1 MNITQVML
9 AKKFGGAERLFVDF
23 CIALAESG
31 ENVQAICQQGSEAA
45 RLLQNRPG
53 IRLESIRV
61 LGSWDFLAKA
71 KIRKLLVE
79 HSSEVVQAHLARGAL
94 LAGKACDALGL
105 PLVVTTHNYIDLKYY
120 RYVSKLV
127 PPTHAQL
134 DYYVS
139 RGFPREKITL
149 IRHFSPLDISHRPLA
164 GDREELRLVSVGR
177 LVEKKGFHVLLG
189 AFAGLENSKLRLE
202 IGGSGPERQRLQGM
216 INELGLQER
225 VRLAGWIENVEDFL
239 SRGDIFVLP
248 SLDEPFGIVV
258 LEAMAAGMPIVST
271 RSQGPREILSDE
283 TAWLC
288 DIDDE
293 NSMRSALEQALSSRQ
308 ERLRRGNNAQQVF
321 KSNYS
326 KEVIIPRFKSLY
338 ASL

>member
-31 ENVQAICQQGSEAA
+31 EDVQAICQEGSEAA
-45 RLLQNRPG
+45 RLLENRPG
-53 IRLESIRV
+53 VRLETIRV
-61 LGSWDFLAKA
+61 LGNWDFLARA
-71 KIRKLLVE
+71 KIVKLLLE
-79 HSSEVVQAHLARGAL
+79 HSSEVVQAHLARAAL
-94 LAGKACDALGL
+94 LAGKACDELGL

-139 RGFPREKITL
+139 RGFPREKTAL
-149 IRHFSPLDISHRPLA
+149 IRHFSPLDASNRPQQRS
-164 GDREELRLVSVGR
+164 REELRLVSVGR
-177 LVEKKGFHVLLG
+177 LVEKKGFHVLLS

-202 IGGSGPERQRLQGM
+202 IGGSGPEQQKLQGM
-216 INELGLQER
+216 IDELGLKDR
-225 VRLAGWIENVEDFL
+225 VSLVGWIENVEDFL
-239 SRGDIFVLP
+239 SAGDIFILP

-271 RSQGPREILSDE
+271 RSQGPSEILNEE

-293 NSMRSALEQALSSRQ
+293 QSMRLALEQALSSRE

-326 KEVIIPRFKSLY
+326 KEVIIPEFKSLY